1 MLNPNCCSYTVRAY
15 DTNGMT
21 LWTADYFRGATAGEW
36 SDTMDLAV
44 CRIGGHV
51 FVAGPRIVHGATAWN
66 LCDFSATSGNLL
78 GRYDLQPNGTAADIW
93 DICRGEDGTLGAL
106 LYDKSWGTYDT
117 SLALI
122 ASGVSNPSPYT
133 AYQRIT
139 VDSTGT
145 PFFSGAY
152 SGNMAAALDG
162 TEKYIVGG
170 LVNDVGGLSPDVW
183 FLAYGYAKRGPG
195 ANAFPIASPDIST
208 LDWLS
213 VAARTVPNTSPD
225 TPRRLTDVAILKDS
239 GGTSTD
245 LITISPG
252 HYRGNTASAAVGG
265 SYTFVESTSGTLAES
280 GQVGR
285 FDTTTG
291 NHKRAFD
298 PAAGI
303 TLARA
308 ATVQGA
314 GYYVGG
320 SRAAN
325 GSLFAID
332 SSDTKRWT
340 HNHQSLTGLASTA
353 AGGIVTVG
361 LRSRRSDDQSFI

>member
-1 MLNPNCCSYTVRAY
+1 MINPNCCSYTVRAY
-15 DTNGMT
+15 DASGVT

-44 CRIGGHV
+44 AAIGTHV

-66 LCDFSATSGNLL
+66 LCDFSAASGNLL
-78 GRYDLQPNGTAADIW
+78 GRYDLQPNGTSADIW

-117 SLALI
+117 SLNLI
-122 ASGVSNPSPYT
+122 ASGVSNPSPFT

-152 SGNMAAALDG
+152 SGNIAAAIDG
-162 TEKYIVGG
+162 TEQYIVGG
-170 LVNDVGGLSPDVW
+170 LVNDVGGLDPSVW
-183 FLAYGYAKRGPG
+183 FLAFGYVKRGPG
-195 ANAFPIASPDIST
+195 ANSFPIASPDIST

-225 TPRRLTDVAILKDS
+225 TPHRLTDVAILRDS
-239 GGTSTD
+239 GGTATD

-252 HYRGNTASAAVGG
+252 HYRGNTATTSI
-265 SYTFVESTSGTLAES
+265 STYPFVESTSGTLAES

-285 FDTTTG
+285 FDTAGIHT
-291 NHKRAFD
+291 RAYD
-298 PAAGI
+298 PASGI
-303 TLARA
+303 NLARVS
-308 ATVQGA
+308 TVQGA
-314 GYYVGG
+314 GYFVGG

-325 GSLFAID
+325 GSLFARD
-332 SSDTKRWT
+332 SADAKLWT
-340 HNHQSLTGLASTA
+340 HNHQSLTGLATTN
-353 AGGIVTVG
+353 AGGCVTVG
-361 LRSRRSDDQSFI
+361 LRSRRSDDSSFL